1 MPRAISSSKEALGF
15 VCPLSAPR
23 AIFALFSTS
32 LMFLPNFSSISL
44 CASSLSCSVIEATRL
59 SFSSLIWV
67 RQPSPSD
74 PSDDTYFCIIG
85 VGCTTGGSV
94 TRKACAPGC
103 CWASLL
109 RAKTLFDRCC
119 ATGNPL
125 FDPTDLDG
133 EGGDAEERGS
143 RSNIEP
149 RRGLDIDAL
158 DKRSRSRVRGRIELL
173 KSKASLQLLLSTV
186 MSKVI
191 NVSNELGKLLLDG
204 WVCELHEQ
212 LSP

>member
-1 MPRAISSSKEALGF
+1 M
-15 VCPLSAPR
+15 
-23 AIFALFSTS
+23 
-32 LMFLPNFSSISL
+32 
-44 CASSLSCSVIEATRL
+44 
-59 SFSSLIWV
+59 
-67 RQPSPSD
+67 
-74 PSDDTYFCIIG
+74 
-85 VGCTTGGSV
+85 

-158 DKRSRSRVRGRIELL
+158 DKRSRSRVRGRIKLL

-191 NVSNELGKLLLDG
+191 NVSYELGKLLLDG

>member
-1 MPRAISSSKEALGF
+1 MPRATSSSKEATGF
-15 VCPLSAPR
+15 VCPLSASR

-32 LMFLPNFSSISL
+32 AMFLPNFSSISL
-44 CASSLSCSVIEATRL
+44 CASSLSCCVIEATRL

-67 RQPSPSD
+67 RQPSPSN

-94 TRKACAPGC
+94 TRKVCAPSC

-143 RSNIEP
+143 RSKIEP
-149 RRGLDIDAL
+149 RRGLACSDIDAL
-158 DKRSRSRVRGRIELL
+158 DKRSRSRVRG
-173 KSKASLQLLLSTV
+173 S
-186 MSKVI
+186 
-191 NVSNELGKLLLDG
+191 
-204 WVCELHEQ
+204 
-212 LSP
+212 

>member
-1 MPRAISSSKEALGF
+1 M
-15 VCPLSAPR
+15 
-23 AIFALFSTS
+23 
-32 LMFLPNFSSISL
+32 
-44 CASSLSCSVIEATRL
+44 
-59 SFSSLIWV
+59 
-67 RQPSPSD
+67 
-74 PSDDTYFCIIG
+74 
-85 VGCTTGGSV
+85 

-204 WVCELHEQ
+204 WVCEFHEQ